1 MNIKLFN
8 YIKIQLIQV
17 TRLFRYFKQKRL
29 FKNIFRRKRK
39 MVNTLSFQQK
49 IQNDPIRNQ
58 MQRDRE
64 VHARRQEHDYSHV
77 FRYLLNYNLNDTHT
91 DAFQYIQ
98 FE

>member
-8 YIKIQLIQV
+8 YIKIQLIKV
-17 TRLFRYFKQKRL
+17 IRLFRYFKQKRL
-29 FKNIFRRKRK
+29 YKNIFRRKRK

-77 FRYLLNYNLNDTHT
+77 FRYILN
-91 DAFQYIQ
+91 
-98 FE
+98 